1 MSPHCAIYIEDS
13 KAIILQ
19 DTMGVWFKMM
29 HHNTKFGYSI
39 LKKFRGYPPDKHSTK
54 LQTFAVTLTLKT
66 AIFPQG
72 IHVNRGSEVQ
82 TIQKQSYSDYRL

>member
-1 MSPHCAIYIEDS
+1 MSPHCAIYIQDS

-39 LKKFRGYPPDKHSTK
+39 LKSSEDILLTNI
-54 LQTFAVTLTLKT
+54 LQSFKPLL
-66 AIFPQG
+66 
-72 IHVNRGSEVQ
+72 
-82 TIQKQSYSDYRL
+82 